1 MVNSIIVVYT
11 AVAEYCSIG
20 FNYVLKIRRTKGI
33 ENYLPSEVASGT
45 EVLKVCGEPLIDVT
59 QTQLSIGRLKEN
71 CLNHNNK
78 NGQSKH

>member
-1 MVNSIIVVYT
+1 MQKDDLIDYLI
-11 AVAEYCSIG
+11 
-20 FNYVLKIRRTKGI
+20 
-33 ENYLPSEVASGT
+33 YLPSEVASGT

>member
-1 MVNSIIVVYT
+1 MIIMNGEQYYSSIHSRV
-11 AVAEYCSIG
+11 CSIL
-20 FNYVLKIRRTKGI
+20 VLMSLNTRTKGI

-71 CLNHNNK
+71 CLNHN
-78 NGQSKH
+78 GIKH